1 LEERLEGLASGLLVG
16 PALTERRWVMLRIL
30 VVDDN
35 AGFRDVFSLGLDYQP
50 DFEVVAQA
58 GSLAEARAMLEGIDV
73 VIVDRGLPDGDG
85 LTLIGELRE
94 ASPGAAL
101 LVMSATVEEAHPQQA
116 LDAGAAGI
124 LDKIAPLEEQAAQ
137 IRAVRDD

>member
-1 LEERLEGLASGLLVG
+1 
-16 PALTERRWVMLRIL
+16 MLRIL
-30 VVDDN
+30 MVDDN
-35 AGFRDVFSLGLDYQP
+35 ASFRRVFSLGLDYQP

-58 GSLAEARAMLEGIDV
+58 GSLAEARAVLEGIDV
-73 VIVDRGLPDGDG
+73 AIVDRGLPDGDG

-101 LVMSATVEEAHPQQA
+101 LVMSATVEEAHPQQV

-137 IRAVRDD
+137 IRAVRDG